1 MDTDL
6 FTHQDKVV
14 YFFYVWFK
22 KKKQLLSLYEIF
34 QQFITE
40 IIVRIFSKDY
50 IACKRVYVDKI
61 AVFTFDKCFPLFD
74 SVIIKITLK
83 ATIYVQNDVKN
94 PMTFR

>member
-14 YFFYVWFK
+14 YFFYLWFK

-50 IACKRVYVDKI
+50 IAC
-61 AVFTFDKCFPLFD
+61 
-74 SVIIKITLK
+74 
-83 ATIYVQNDVKN
+83 
-94 PMTFR
+94 

>member
-14 YFFYVWFK
+14 YFFYLWFK
-22 KKKQLLSLYEIF
+22 KKKQQLLSLYEIF

-50 IACKRVYVDKI
+50 IAC
-61 AVFTFDKCFPLFD
+61 
-74 SVIIKITLK
+74 
-83 ATIYVQNDVKN
+83 
-94 PMTFR
+94 